1 MQRATARGTRDPLR
15 RPPAPHSRGHER
27 IMLACVSKLDCY
39 SSRRSF
45 RGRPQLLSSG
55 YGAVPQQGV
64 ERSDGQHERQDEAEC
79 RPGRP
84 ARRCSCSRC
93 RWCCRTRPCPYPLRS
108 PSRLMPPAY
117 ASAPRPLPRHCL
129 HCRPRCARC
138 KWHRLTACVPHTHRA
153 DPPIESP
160 RPVHYI
166 GDKASSGPLLQK
178 ASRGYRSLPRSPPP
192 TLQLGSRADAA
203 PVVAAQVSA
212 WAVRTSLG
220 WSRRRRPPSSMPLH
234 REM

>member
-15 RPPAPHSRGHER
+15 RPPAPHSREHER

-93 RWCCRTRPCPYPLRS
+93 RWCCRTRPCPYPPRS
-108 PSRLMPPAY
+108 PSRRTPPAY

-138 KWHRLTACVPHTHRA
+138 KWHRLTARVPHAHRA
-153 DPPIESP
+153 DRPIKKKPQGRRNPPANEAVTKWRIIE
-160 RPVHYI
+160 
-166 GDKASSGPLLQK
+166 
-178 ASRGYRSLPRSPPP
+178 
-192 TLQLGSRADAA
+192 TLERATPEEIVQFFAFCVCDA
-203 PVVAAQVSA
+203 
-212 WAVRTSLG
+212 
-220 WSRRRRPPSSMPLH
+220 
-234 REM
+234 